1 MNESATSIAERL
13 IQLGFSRYEART
25 YVGLLMS
32 EGATGYSV
40 ANDTGVPQPKVYE
53 TLRRLV
59 QRRAAILTGERPAR
73 YAAVPPQALLSA
85 LEKEFGEKVKAARK
99 SLENLPDRP
108 FRDGSVALSRLDSFA
123 AATERATDA
132 LSRARSR
139 VYLSGR
145 TEELKGLA
153 AAVDEAAGRG
163 VQFVIVHFGHLPFQP
178 PRGQVMR
185 HASTEGTLYA
195 SRKARHLA
203 LVVDSR
209 WALWA
214 LARDGREW
222 EVMFGDFPLAASLVK
237 SYIRHDLFVQRMY
250 ADLPSELESLYGP
263 GLLELTNLS
272 EGEPAGEADPG
283 TIAAS
288 ES

>member
-1 MNESATSIAERL
+1 MTESATFIAERL
-13 IQLGFSRYEART
+13 TQLGFSQYEART

-59 QRRAAILTGERPAR
+59 QRGAAILTSERPAR
-73 YAAVPPQALLSA
+73 YAAVPPKLLLSA
-85 LEKEFGEKVKAARK
+85 LEREFGEKVKAARA
-99 SLENLPDRP
+99 SLESLPGRP
-108 FRDGSVALSRLDSFA
+108 VRDGSVALSRLDNFA
-123 AATERATDA
+123 SATDRAIEA

-145 TEELKGLA
+145 TEELGWLA

-163 VQFVIVHFGHLPFQP
+163 VQFVIVHFGRLPFQP
-178 PRGQVMR
+178 PHGQVMR

-203 LVVDSR
+203 VVVDSK

-214 LARDGREW
+214 LARDGRDW
-222 EVMFGDFPLAASLVK
+222 EVMFGEFPLAASLVK

-250 ADLPSELESLYGP
+250 ADLPTELESLYGP

-272 EGEPAGEADPG
+272 EGDTDAT

>member
-13 IQLGFSRYEART
+13 TELGFSRYEART

-59 QRRAAILTGERPAR
+59 QRGAAILTGERPAR
-73 YAAVPPQALLSA
+73 YAAVPPQVLLSA
-85 LEKEFGEKVKAARK
+85 LEKEFGEKVSAARK
-99 SLENLPDRP
+99 SLETLPDRP
-108 FRDGSVALSRLDSFA
+108 VRDGSVALSRLDSFG
-123 AATERATDA
+123 AATDRAIDA
-132 LSRARSR
+132 LSRARTR

-153 AAVDEAAGRG
+153 GAVDEAAGRG

-214 LARDGREW
+214 LARDGRAW
-222 EVMFGDFPLAASLVK
+222 EVMFGEFPLAASLVK

-250 ADLPSELESLYGP
+250 ADLPNELENLYGA